1 MEEYLTVALVHL
13 NVRYKHV
20 VENRRTLLQLNK
32 EAAQKGADI
41 ILNTELALSGYSF
54 RSREEVYV
62 FQVVSRQRRKISR
75 SVSKDLWMIPLPSV
89 RRPRRQRT
97 GGLKNG

>member
-54 RSREEVYV
+54 RSREEVSPYV
-62 FQVVSRQRRKISR
+62 ETVTGESIVRRRK
-75 SVSKDLWMIPLPSV
+75 KY
-89 RRPRRQRT
+89 
-97 GGLKNG
+97 